1 MNIVYYIKEYFGII
15 FYFLVIFNIIL
26 SVIYSKSK
34 KTRKKRSNKRSNKRK
49 NRKGGG
55 LGRLFLSYAQ
65 IILCFLTFGL
75 WCPDRGTQYRMW
87 WDTRHETVLFPFDD
101 SDDGSPGFLSGA
113 MKKDEWWEKTPP

>member
-75 WCPDRGTQYRMW
+75 WCPDRGIHYRMW
-87 WDTRHETVLFPFDD
+87 WDPIHGDRYSDD
-101 SDDGSPGFLSGA
+101 SDDDSPGFLSGA